1 MNRLFPLFA
10 VFLLAL
16 ASTGFSTATDDAQ
29 DPGLERGS
37 TLAIVCHYAGHQKD
51 WGTAYVKPAAMSKAV
66 YTQRVDDMASSFECH
81 NWRGNEANV
90 LVLPTTAT
98 EGHKARIQVVVT
110 W

>member
-1 MNRLFPLFA
+1 MYRLFPLFS
-10 VFLLAL
+10 VVLLAL
-16 ASTGFSTATDDAQ
+16 ASTGFSPTTDHAQ
-29 DPGLERGS
+29 EPGLENGS

-51 WGTAYVKPAAMSKAV
+51 WGTAYVKPAGMSKAV
-66 YTQRVDDMASSFECH
+66 YTQRVEDMASTFTCH

-98 EGHKARIQVVVT
+98 AGHKARIQTVVT